1 MPDNRRSGALEPFLR
16 DLVDTN
22 DQLLPLAVRSTDSAK
37 KAGAQF
43 PDTRRDK
50 AVLRTWLAWQKE
62 PGLPY
67 GLAVSKH
74 YFRHDMALAG
84 RFVAWFK
91 RVFDCG

>member
-1 MPDNRRSGALEPFLR
+1 MPAIERS
-16 DLVDTN
+16 
-22 DQLLPLAVRSTDSAK
+22 
-37 KAGAQF
+37 
-43 PDTRRDK
+43 
-50 AVLRTWLAWQKE
+50 VLRVEGQDDAHSIKHILAWLAWQEE

-84 RFVAWFK
+84 RFVDWFK